1 MNEPTC
7 PKKLC
12 KDLCT
17 SPWQG
22 LGYICRQMI
31 MDRSRK
37 KRNKRL
43 EPPERNYIQGCGIGA
58 QPIVQKKDLTTY
70 PHVK

>member
-58 QPIVQKKDLTTY
+58 QPIVQKEDLK
-70 PHVK
+70 VLCIM